1 MGRVHF
7 VHFSV
12 ASQVLVFLGIPA
24 ESIDKITS
32 YAIDARGILPQNIPM
47 KDISNIEERAFRV
60 SISETFK
67 LSADS
72 ALRSSVVRRRAI
84 DDKTARHS

>member
-1 MGRVHF
+1 MDRGHF
-7 VHFSV
+7 GHFSV

-32 YAIDARGILPQNIPM
+32 YAIDARGILPQNKTM

-67 LSADS
+67 LS
-72 ALRSSVVRRRAI
+72 RAA
-84 DDKTARHS
+84 TSRL